1 MSATSYSSLS
11 GVNIILIKSSPS
23 DVAPASSKSK
33 VPSTSTELV
42 REGVIGKIA
51 GVATKPNYLMPAN
64 VEFIIYDKRFCQK
77 YEVWKKEPAINSL
90 ADGKH
95 IGASALQGRQV
106 GGVMVTNPLGV
117 QIKTNGDATEIDST
131 GDEKKN

>member
-1 MSATSYSSLS
+1 MLFRSRVAISSDTELALLTDEKFS
-11 GVNIILIKSSPS
+11 NT
-23 DVAPASSKSK
+23 AS
-33 VPSTSTELV
+33 TIGAELV